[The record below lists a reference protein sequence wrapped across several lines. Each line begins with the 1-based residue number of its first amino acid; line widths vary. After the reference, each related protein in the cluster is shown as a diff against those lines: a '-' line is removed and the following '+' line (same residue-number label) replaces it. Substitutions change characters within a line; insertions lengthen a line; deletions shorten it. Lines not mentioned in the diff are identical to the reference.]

1 MMENMMTI
9 SNRRKRT
16 EMLIW
21 KGRKW
26 RIFSISRGGSS
37 WRLTRK
43 GTTLTKS
50 QGTNM
55 VAELCYF
62 LSKNEN
68 YITWHMWT
76 CKHQRTVHINFTKAL
91 HGIFEINILLQVTYF
106 DGTWSIPTCE
116 QLICI
121 WQLTLLSSIKNI
133 CPGREVKSRVNN
145 NGSQL
150 PRPDTIISFRIYIM
164 RKKKLN
170 TSDKYRRGKIN
181 IINRRWSFRTLS
193 NQYNWNAEQSWDPSV
208 GKRIHEEDLK
218 NNKSKVK

>member
-1 MMENMMTI
+1 MWSHKSTRSKVQCRRVLPPYRSGLVRLPYILMNQRNTI
-9 SNRRKRT
+9 RGGWGWWRTWWQYQIGERRT

-43 GTTLTKS
+43 GITLTKS

-55 VAELCYF
+55 VVELCYF

-68 YITWHMWT
+68 YITWHVWT
-76 CKHQRTVHINFTKAL
+76 CKHRRTVHINFTKAL

-164 RKKKLN
+164 RKKKK
-170 TSDKYRRGKIN
+170 T
-181 IINRRWSFRTLS
+181 
-193 NQYNWNAEQSWDPSV
+193 
-208 GKRIHEEDLK
+208 
-218 NNKSKVK
+218 